1 MDHLF
6 DAILYDKDSEE
17 GKKARSMLELE
28 RPGERLPDK
37 IGAFLTKDWPQ
48 VAPGKFP
55 AAYQAGFLVARR
67 DPSVMEEALNV
78 VREGN
83 YTDGWGYGTGWH
95 GSGHGGYVGAMAMQ
109 GLIAYYYDFV
119 RKDAVELNQ
128 CRYNHMGMDVLYRT
142 HPNFNP
148 KRLKDKV
155 GKCRNGL
162 EYCEGENYDNEIYMI
177 CFFQSVSN
185 QAMVTLQIVM

>member
-78 VREGN
+78 L
-83 YTDGWGYGTGWH
+83 
-95 GSGHGGYVGAMAMQ
+95 S
-109 GLIAYYYDFV
+109 
-119 RKDAVELNQ
+119 ELKMN
-128 CRYNHMGMDVLYRT
+128 NKIM
-142 HPNFNP
+142 
-148 KRLKDKV
+148 
-155 GKCRNGL
+155 
-162 EYCEGENYDNEIYMI
+162 
-177 CFFQSVSN
+177 
-185 QAMVTLQIVM
+185 